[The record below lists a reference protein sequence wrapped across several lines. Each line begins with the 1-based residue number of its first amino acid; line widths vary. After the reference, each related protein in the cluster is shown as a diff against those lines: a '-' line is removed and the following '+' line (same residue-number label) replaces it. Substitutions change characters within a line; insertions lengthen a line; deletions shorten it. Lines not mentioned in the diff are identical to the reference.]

1 MVETKLNFFLIG
13 APKAGTTFIHERLS
27 YHRQVFLSPL
37 KEPNHFATDI
47 QPHRFSTAFKANHP
61 DDLGSY
67 FARRPLVPRQVGFV
81 QDPDQY
87 AALFEEAAPEHK
99 VVGEC
104 STSYLW
110 SAEAA
115 SMVAARHP
123 EARILA
129 VLRNPVDRLY
139 SHWLMARKYGFT
151 GDGLMEAVE
160 KDRRHANPGWG
171 CSELFVEAGLYAKQ
185 LERWYAAFPAGQ
197 IKVLL
202 HEDLS
207 DPDTWNGL
215 ADWLQL
221 EGPIPAADSERVNQA
236 GLPRWEGLNRWLTA
250 TGLKGRLSGWLP
262 DRIKSSLRNNWYS
275 SQGVPALDSADRRV
289 LFGLFEE
296 DVTALESVIGRDLG
310 HWRP

>member
-81 QDPDQY
+81 QNPDQY
-87 AALFEEAAPEHK
+87 AALFEEATPEHK

-151 GDGLMEAVE
+151 GDGLMEAVK

-197 IKVLL
+197 IKVML

>member
-1 MVETKLNFFLIG
+1 MVETRLNFFLIG
-13 APKAGTTFIHERLS
+13 APKSGTSLIHERLS
-27 YHRQVFLSPL
+27 GHPEAFLSPL

-47 QPHRFSTAFKANHP
+47 EPALFSTPFKANHP
-61 DDLGSY
+61 DDLEAY

-81 QDPDQY
+81 QDPVRY
-87 AALFEEAAPEHK
+87 AALFERATPAHK

-110 SAEAA
+110 SSEAA
-115 SMVAARHP
+115 TAIAARHP
-123 EARILA
+123 DARIVA
-129 VLRNPVDRLY
+129 VLRNPVDRLF

-151 GDGLMEAVE
+151 GDGLLEAVE
-160 KDRRHANPGWG
+160 KDGRHENPGWG
-171 CSELFVEAGLYAKQ
+171 RSELFVEAGLYAKQ

-197 IKVLL
+197 IKVIL
-202 HEDLS
+202 HEELS
-207 DPDTWNGL
+207 DPGMWKEL
-215 ADWLQL
+215 ADWLEL
-221 EGPIPAADSERVNQA
+221 EGPIPAAKNERVNQA

-262 DRIKSSLRNNWYS
+262 DRMKSSLRDNWYS
-275 SQGVPALDSADRRV
+275 TQGVPALDSADRRV